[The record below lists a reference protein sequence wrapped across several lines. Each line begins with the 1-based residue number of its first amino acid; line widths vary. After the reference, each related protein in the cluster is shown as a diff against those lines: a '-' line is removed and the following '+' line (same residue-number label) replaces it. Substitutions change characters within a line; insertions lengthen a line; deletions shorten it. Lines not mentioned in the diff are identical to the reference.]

1 VEVALICRGRY
12 STQML
17 IVVHGDTI
25 PAAMTTNDRDQ
36 MMELCRRIHRE
47 TDPKRLAIYA
57 LELNQFIQR
66 KLDEL
71 KSKAQ

>member
-1 VEVALICRGRY
+1 MVLKEVGSIQETTDDSSASLY
-12 STQML
+12 
-17 IVVHGDTI
+17 HTI
-25 PAAMTTNDRDQ
+25 SAIMTTDDRDQ

>member
-1 VEVALICRGRY
+1 
-12 STQML
+12 
-17 IVVHGDTI
+17 
-25 PAAMTTNDRDQ
+25 MTTDDRDQ

-71 KSKAQ
+71 KSSAQ